1 MPSPEIDP
9 DWVLFCKNVRFT
21 PCFRV
26 KSRKIITV
34 IAYHNYGYYMVDD
47 IGLEPMT
54 FRTSSGYTSFD
65 LYVKVRK
72 SIGKH
77 LFIALLL

>member
-34 IAYHNYGYYMVDD
+34 IAYHNYGYYMVAEA
-47 IGLEPMT
+47 GLEPT
-54 FRTSSGYTSFD
+54 TSG
-65 LYVKVRK
+65 L
-72 SIGKH
+72 
-77 LFIALLL
+77 